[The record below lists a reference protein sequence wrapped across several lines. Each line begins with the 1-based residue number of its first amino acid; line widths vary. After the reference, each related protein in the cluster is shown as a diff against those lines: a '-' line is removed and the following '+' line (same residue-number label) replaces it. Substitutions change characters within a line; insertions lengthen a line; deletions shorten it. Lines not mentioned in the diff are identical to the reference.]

1 MIFAFYTISAIIIAS
16 AVLAVSH
23 RNLIYCAL
31 SSSVTFIGTA
41 ALFFLL
47 KADFIGVV
55 QILIYVGAVATLI
68 LFTIMLTKEVV
79 SRTYYVGQKR
89 KWSYGI
95 LTVACVLGVLIASI
109 RSQTNLPELVTADRP
124 ISVIAL
130 GKEMLT
136 SYLLPFEVISLLL
149 TAALI
154 GGIIISL
161 EEKKKSS

>member
-1 MIFAFYTISAIIIAS
+1 MIFAFYIISTVILAS
-16 AVLAVSH
+16 AVVAVSH

-31 SSSVTFIGTA
+31 SAAVTFISSA

-68 LFTIMLTKEVV
+68 LFTIMLTKNIV
-79 SRTYYVGQKR
+79 SRDYYVGQKR

-95 LTVACVLGVLIASI
+95 FTAAGVLGILIISI
-109 RSQTNLPELVTADRP
+109 RSQTNLPDLVTADRP
-124 ISVIAL
+124 ISILAL

-161 EEKKKSS
+161 EETKK

>member
-1 MIFAFYTISAIIIAS
+1 MIFAFYIISAIILAS

-23 RNLIYCAL
+23 RNLIYCTL
-31 SSSVTFIGTA
+31 SASITFISTA

-68 LFTIMLTKEVV
+68 LFTIMLTKNIV
-79 SRTYYVGQKR
+79 SRDYYVGQKR

-95 LTVACVLGVLIASI
+95 FAAASVLGILIISI
-109 RSQTNLPELVTADRP
+109 RSQTNLPDLVTADRP
-124 ISVIAL
+124 ISIIAL

-136 SYLLPFEVISLLL
+136 SYVLPFEVISLLL

-161 EEKKKSS
+161 EEKKK